1 MPSSRYPAP
10 VWLKGLSN
18 STFGLYGGFVT
29 FTLPQLLAAEHVPE
43 ARLTALCVAATSP
56 VFWAF
61 VLGPMLDVRFSRRFY
76 ATFFTVLSGLSMIA
90 AVLCSAKPVA
100 LTVLSTIGFAAAAV
114 VQNAVGG
121 WLSTITQK
129 DEENSLSAWFTVA
142 NLGGC
147 SVMALIG
154 AEAIAHLPL
163 LAAGVLLGAMLQIPA
178 LIFLWMPAPGPDRR
192 LARESFGGF
201 FREILGLFKR
211 REVVIALV
219 LLLSPAASFSLTN
232 LLGGVGADFHAS
244 PRLVSLLG
252 GAFIGLAG
260 VAGSLLLPVFA
271 KKLALRPLYLAIGG
285 TGALFTLALIL
296 LPHTPWSFALALV
309 GENVFQS
316 LAITCSVAI
325 VFETIG
331 RNNPLAATT
340 FSFLL
345 AAYGLP
351 LEWMLLV
358 DGRAYSHGGVA
369 ASYAADGA
377 LGLAACLLLGLM
389 LAYVR
394 RGSTKVEEVELEAA
408 S

>member
-1 MPSSRYPAP
+1 MPLSRPAAP
-10 VWLKGLSN
+10 IWLKGLSN

-29 FTLPQLLAAEHVPE
+29 FTLPQILASKHVPE
-43 ARLTALCVAATSP
+43 ARLTTLCVVAASP
-56 VFWAF
+56 MFWAF

-76 ATFFTVLSGLSMIA
+76 ATLFTVVSGLAMA
-90 AVLCSAKPVA
+90 LGVLYSARPMA
-100 LTVLSTIGFAAAAV
+100 LTVLATIGFAAATL
-114 VQNAVGG
+114 VQNALGG
-121 WLSTITQK
+121 WLSTITEK
-129 DEENSLSAWFTVA
+129 EDENKLGAWFTVA

-154 AEAIAHLPL
+154 AEAIAHLPAALAGL
-163 LAAGVLLGAMLQIPA
+163 LLGGVLQVPA
-178 LIFLWMPAPGPDRR
+178 AIFLLMPAPGPDRR

-201 FREILGLFKR
+201 FREIFALFRR
-211 REVVIALV
+211 REVLIALAMF
-219 LLLSPAASFSLTN
+219 LAPAGTFSLTN

-244 PRLVSLLG
+244 QRLVSVLG
-252 GAFIGLAG
+252 GAFIG
-260 VAGSLLLPVFA
+260 VASVVGSLLLPVFA
-271 KKLALRPLYLAIGG
+271 KKMALRPLYVTIGVA
-285 TGALFTLALIL
+285 GALFTLSLIA
-296 LPHTPWSFALALV
+296 LPHTPWSLALALV

-316 LAITCSVAI
+316 LAIACSVAI

-358 DGRAYSHGGVA
+358 DGRAYNHGGVA
-369 ASYAADGA
+369 ASYAADGG
-377 LGLAACLLLGLM
+377 LGLVACLLLGLM

-394 RGSTKVEEVELEAA
+394 RGVVKVQAASAEAA
-408 S
+408 